1 MNKSIEQSITGLIP
15 SFGGPLPPELLNLAL
30 SLLAQSRSKASTLK
44 PEEEIARPY
53 ACAQLACERLKQR
66 LNLPTIISRP
76 PCPPQVYKKLYAYL
90 STALPERSNRSAP
103 STPRKSQANTSLQQ
117 TPTKPRTPST
127 RLRETPSK
135 RDKSALQAD
144 HIASSKTSQYED
156 APEWVMPTIRHL
168 CKAFSTPAATPHVFV
183 GVCSVLA
190 LHKSS
195 QPTTTTAPSRVGMR
209 IRRSAAGPTPAQSK
223 LEPIAEPRIL
233 GLIVALLFY
242 VLARMV
248 NKETTPDQ
256 YLEQRDKAISTL
268 GELEVGKE
276 RGEESIQTDI
286 EHFMREAQAEAWLKM
301 EWFLNVVAGQP
312 AAGTGSGERSEQ
324 VGVDEYDE
332 DDGGTVQGLSRRK
345 RTNGGVWDERSSNG
359 GLQIG
364 LGTMMQDK
372 VDYLSE
378 DRQLDYLEW
387 KAKIMARVEQVE
399 RDQIENGS
407 GDGMDTTA

>member
-1 MNKSIEQSITGLIP
+1 MNKSIEQSLTGLIP
-15 SFGGPLPPELLNLAL
+15 SLSGPLPPELVNLGQ

-66 LNLPTIISRP
+66 LNLPSIISRP
-76 PCPPQVYKKLYAYL
+76 PCPPQAYKKLYAYL
-90 STALPERSNRSAP
+90 STALPDRPNRSAP
-103 STPRKSQANTSLQQ
+103 STPRKSQANALLRQ
-117 TPTKPRTPST
+117 TPTKPRTPSAPH
-127 RLRETPSK
+127 RETPSK
-135 RDKSALQAD
+135 RDRSALQSG
-144 HIASSKTSQYED
+144 HIASSKGTQYKE

-168 CKAFSTPAATPHVFV
+168 CKAFSSPAAAPHVFA

-195 QPTTTTAPSRVGMR
+195 QSSTAAHLRASTRS
-209 IRRSAAGPTPAQSK
+209 RRSAAGSTLAQSG
-223 LEPIAEPRIL
+223 LEPITESRMP
-233 GLIVALLFY
+233 GLIATIVFY
-242 VLARMV
+242 TLARMA

-268 GELEVGKE
+268 RELEVGKD
-276 RGEESIQTDI
+276 RDEESIQADI
-286 EHFMREAQAEAWLKM
+286 EHFMREAQAEGWLKM
-301 EWFLNVVAGQP
+301 EWFLNV
-312 AAGTGSGERSEQ
+312 AAGWLADDAGNGEDGEQ
-324 VGVDEYDE
+324 VDVEGYNEDE
-332 DDGGTVQGLSRRK
+332 DSAVRRLSRR
-345 RTNGGVWDERSSNG
+345 RRRNNSEVLGEADGNNR

-387 KAKIMARVEQVE
+387 RAGIMARIERIEREQA
-399 RDQIENGS
+399 ENGG
-407 GDGMDTTA
+407 GDDMDTT

>member
-1 MNKSIEQSITGLIP
+1 
-15 SFGGPLPPELLNLAL
+15 
-30 SLLAQSRSKASTLK
+30 
-44 PEEEIARPY
+44 
-53 ACAQLACERLKQR
+53 
-66 LNLPTIISRP
+66 
-76 PCPPQVYKKLYAYL
+76 
-90 STALPERSNRSAP
+90 
-103 STPRKSQANTSLQQ
+103 
-117 TPTKPRTPST
+117 
-127 RLRETPSK
+127 
-135 RDKSALQAD
+135 
-144 HIASSKTSQYED
+144 
-156 APEWVMPTIRHL
+156 MPTIRHL
-168 CKAFSTPAATPHVFV
+168 CKAFSTPAAAPHVFV

-195 QPTTTTAPSRVGMR
+195 QPTTTSPSRVSTR

-223 LEPIAEPRIL
+223 IEPIAEPRIP
-233 GLIVALLFY
+233 GLIAALLFY

-276 RGEESIQTDI
+276 SGEESIQTDI

-312 AAGTGSGERSEQ
+312 AVGTGSGEGGEQ
-324 VGVDEYDE
+324 VGVEEYDE
-332 DDGGTVQGLSRRK
+332 DDGGTVQGLSQRK

-372 VDYLSE
+372 VDYLCE

-387 KAKIMARVEQVE
+387 KAKIMARVEQIE
-399 RDQIENGS
+399 SGQTENGS
-407 GDGMDTTA
+407 GDDMDTTT